1 MKGGKLLSSSIILTP
16 ERLAREVE
24 YIGNQ
29 GKFFFDVESIP
40 SEPGMDDR
48 GVPARNNVTW
58 MGMATKGRV
67 IKIPMGHPIGNEIIG
82 EGIEPRLCSDGKTRN
97 YKVPIYSKPPEHM
110 NQQQVFDLIN
120 PLFADPDVIQIAHGA
135 TFDGASVAKY
145 RKSPLGKP
153 LVPAGPLVC
162 TIEMHHL
169 VDENQMRYGLK
180 YVTKDKYGFVY
191 DDAAV
196 GKTVEKYR
204 MNVVAQYLHYD
215 LVYGWQEY
223 LRLLPL
229 IEEQGLEELWNWEV
243 DLTTVLAD
251 MRTTGTAMDT
261 IRLEEL
267 RGELSILV
275 DERERK
281 FYATAGQKVNLRSPK
296 QLQALLFK
304 SEKEGGLGL
313 PAWKTTAS
321 AKKKQDAARKEKK
334 KFVPIFSDYST
345 DDEALDGFRDHP
357 VVAALLEYRE
367 TAKVYSTYVLGYL
380 GDPDDKEKPNRVFD
394 GIVYPDFV
402 QYGAGTGRFS
412 CRDPNLQN
420 VPRPTGDPNDLG
432 TMIRGLFIAKPGNK
446 LIVADYGQIEL
457 VLLAHFIGFGAMFD
471 GFLNGIDP
479 HTLTAAM
486 ALNLDAKELQAKVD
500 SGDKTAK
507 GQRQRFGKSINFATV
522 YGAWIKKLASMMSVS
537 MDEAQEFKD
546 TYDQNTPEIEAYR
559 ELVLREARRHSL
571 RKTGKPPHTTT
582 ILGRM
587 RRLPELMAADQKVR
601 NRAERQIFN
610 AKIQGSSA
618 DLTKMAMVRFYK
630 KKKPHWTINLTVHD
644 EVVIECPEAEVE
656 EAQALL
662 TWAMTGEGIQDYV
675 SLPLKI
681 DLHVCDRWSEAK

>member
-1 MKGGKLLSSSIILTP
+1 MNRSIILTP
-16 ERLAREVE
+16 DDLKREAE
-24 YIGNQ
+24 FFGNK
-29 GKFFFDVESIP
+29 GSFFFDVESIP
-40 SEPGMDDR
+40 SEPGLDDR

-58 MGMATKGRV
+58 IGMSGHGRV
-67 IKIPMGHPIGNEIIG
+67 IKVPMGHPIGNEIIG
-82 EGIEPRLCSDGKTRN
+82 EGIQPRLCTDGKTRN
-97 YKVPIYSKPPEHM
+97 YRVPIYSQPPEHM
-110 NQQQVFDLIN
+110 NQAEVFDILN

-145 RKSPLGKP
+145 RRSPTGKP
-153 LVPAGPLVC
+153 LVPVGRLIC

-180 YVTKDKYGFVY
+180 YVTKDKYGFTY
-191 DDAAV
+191 DDAHI
-196 GKTVEKYR
+196 GKQVEKYR
-204 MNVVAQYLHYD
+204 MNEVAQYLHYD

-223 LRLLPL
+223 QRLLPL
-229 IEEQGLEELWNWEV
+229 IMEQGLEDLWDWEV
-243 DLTTVLAD
+243 SLTTVLAD
-251 MRTTGTAMDT
+251 MRTTGTMMDT
-261 IRLEEL
+261 VRLEEL
-267 RGELSILV
+267 RSELAVTV
-275 DERERK
+275 DQRERE
-281 FYATAGQKVNLRSPK
+281 FYHLAGKKVNMRSPK
-296 QLQALLFK
+296 QLQGLLYLP
-304 SEKEGGLGL
+304 EKQGGLGL
-313 PAWKTTAS
+313 PAWKLTTT
-321 AKKKQDAARKEKK
+321 AKKKQEEARKNKK
-334 KFVPIFSDYST
+334 PFYPDYTSYST
-345 DDEALDGFRDHP
+345 DDEALDGFRDNP
-357 VVAALLEYRE
+357 VVDALLRYRE

-380 GDPDDKEKPNRVFD
+380 GDPDDKDKPCRVFD

-420 VPRPTGDPNDLG
+420 IPRPTGDPNDLS
-432 TMIRGLFIAKPGNK
+432 TLIRGLFIARPGHK

-457 VLLAHFIGFGAMFD
+457 VLLAHFIGYGAMYD

-486 ALNLDAKELQAKVD
+486 ALNLDAKELQARVD
-500 SGDKTAK
+500 SGDKEAK
-507 GQRQRFGKSINFATV
+507 AFRQRFGKSINFATV

-546 TYDQNTPEIEAYR
+546 TYDRNTPEIEAYR
-559 ELVLREARRHSL
+559 EEVLKEARRHSM
-571 RKTGKPPHTTT
+571 RRTGKPPHTTT

-587 RRLPELMAADQKVR
+587 RRLPELMAASQKIR

-618 DLTKMAMVRFYK
+618 DLTKMAMVRFYREK
-630 KKKPHWTINLTVHD
+630 KEHWTINLTVHD
-644 EVVIECPEAEVE
+644 EIVIECPEAEVE

-662 TWAMTGEGIQDYV
+662 TWAMTGEGIQDFV